1 MKDAK
6 QMKKCNLI
14 IDSTCD
20 LPQEYINTEGV
31 TLIRIPYSIDGV
43 GYEDD
48 MFTEQAPHDFYEKMR
63 AGKQPTTSQPSLQT
77 LQNVFEEAAASKT
90 PTVYLTFTSA
100 LSGTFDSAVLISDQ
114 VKEKHKKAEIYV
126 VDSKLPSIAEGLF
139 VLEAINQMNSGLTA
153 REMVEW
159 AEEARYFVDAL
170 FMVED
175 LETLKRGGRIPSSA
189 AVAGAKLDV
198 KPLLTLDADGGL
210 KVSGIARGRKKGMRQ
225 LAAYFEKNGINNLR
239 GQCVIIGDA
248 DCKKENDKLRDMLVK
263 QNESLITVQANIGPV
278 IGSHVGPGM
287 LAVCF
292 WGDDRRQNMSISDR
306 IAKKVKAG
314 GE

>member
-1 MKDAK
+1 MR
-6 QMKKCNLI
+6 KCNLI

-20 LPQEYINTEGV
+20 LPQDHIKTEGV
-31 TLIRIPYSIDGV
+31 SLIRVPYSIEGV

-48 MFTEQAPHDFYEKMR
+48 MFTEQTPHDFYEKMR
-63 AGKQPTTSQPSLQT
+63 AEKQPSTSQPSLQVLKKT
-77 LQNVFEEAAASKT
+77 FEEAAKSNT
-90 PTVYLTFTSA
+90 PTVYLSFTSA
-100 LSGTFDSAVLISDQ
+100 LSGTFDSATLVAQD
-114 VKEKHKKAEIYV
+114 VKSEHENAEIYV
-126 VDSKLPSIAEGLF
+126 VDSKLPSIAEGLL

-210 KVSGIARGRKKGMRQ
+210 KIAGIARGRKKGMRQ
-225 LAAYFEKNGINNLR
+225 LEAYFEKNGTSHLS

-248 DCKKENDKLRDMLVK
+248 DCKKENDKLREMLVK
-263 QNESLITVQANIGPV
+263 QNESLITVQSNIGPV

-287 LAVCF
+287 LAICF
-292 WGDDRRQNMSISDR
+292 WGDDRRQNMTISDR

-314 GE
+314 KE